1 MEKPNAYDTDTID
14 NGTLDIQFDYL
25 SAYFDFFTGQED
37 GYKVARRVLQR
48 YDTHPVSEWKMMF
61 LAIEDL
67 LNDFDG
73 EFDQM
78 RDEFDSES
86 FDSSS
91 EASLKQRKQENMK
104 NSKSKE
110 PALSSTQMDE
120 SGKLTI
126 ETVNIRS
133 VLVKYYMIDA
143 EILFSRAPFLKDN
156 AEEFSYVKPCH

>member
-1 MEKPNAYDTDTID
+1 M
-14 NGTLDIQFDYL
+14 DIQYDYL
-25 SAYFDFFTGQED
+25 SAYFDFFTGADD
-37 GYKVARRVLQR
+37 GYKIARRIVQR
-48 YDTHPVSEWKMMF
+48 YDNHPVSNWKMMF

-78 RDEFDSES
+78 RDYDD
-86 FDSSS
+86 DSSLDSGS
-91 EASLKQRKQENMK
+91 EASLRARKQETMK

-110 PALSSTQMDE
+110 PALSETQMDE
-120 SGKLTI
+120 EGQLTI
-126 ETVNIRS
+126 ETVNIHE